1 MPLTVITVKNVPLSL
16 RGDLTRWMQEIA
28 TGVYVGNFNS
38 RIREYLWQR
47 VINTVGQG
55 EASMSFA
62 CRNEIGYSF
71 NTYNTSRQIIDY
83 DGIPLV
89 LIPSLTQLENNEI
102 QPGFSNAS
110 KFHRGQRKV
119 LPSTNQ
125 KEKKEDEI
133 ENLAPKQ
140 KSIVFLDLE
149 TTGLDPLN
157 DQIIEIG
164 AIKIGQDQA
173 VEFHRI
179 VQTDHPVPRAITE
192 LTGISQEMVRAGN
205 PLLDSMHALRE
216 FIEDATLIGYNIL
229 FDIRFINAAFSKLK
243 IDRIQNTVVE
253 LISICKKKNSFQEN
267 YKFETTLK
275 EYKIANIVPHR
286 ALEDAR
292 LMHQLYMKLCQE
304 RTD

>member
-1 MPLTVITVKNVPLSL
+1 
-16 RGDLTRWMQEIA
+16 
-28 TGVYVGNFNS
+28 
-38 RIREYLWQR
+38 
-47 VINTVGQG
+47 
-55 EASMSFA
+55 MSFA

-89 LIPSLTQLENNEI
+89 LIPSLAQLENNEI

-110 KFHRGQRKV
+110 KFHRWQRKV
-119 LPSTNQ
+119 LPSTTQ
-125 KEKKEDEI
+125 KEKKENEI
-133 ENLAPKQ
+133 ESLAPKQ

-179 VQTDHPVPRAITE
+179 VQTDHPVPQAITE

-275 EYKIANIVPHR
+275 EYKISKVVPHR

>member
-89 LIPSLTQLENNEI
+89 LIPSLAQLENNEI

-110 KFHRGQRKV
+110 KFHRWQRKV
-119 LPSTNQ
+119 LPSTTQ
-125 KEKKEDEI
+125 KEKKENEI
-133 ENLAPKQ
+133 ESLATKQ
-140 KSIVFLDLE
+140 KAMDFLDLE

-164 AIKIGQDQA
+164 AIKIEQGQT
-173 VEFHRI
+173 VEFHCL
-179 VQTDHPVPRAITE
+179 VQTDHTVSPAVTE
-192 LTGISQEMVRAGN
+192 LTGISQEMLRAGT
-205 PLLDSMHALRE
+205 PLSDSMHALRD
-216 FIEDATLIGYNIL
+216 FIDGVTLIGYNIS
-229 FDIRFINAAFSKLK
+229 FDIRFINAAFSKFN
-243 IDRIQNTVVE
+243 IDRIQNTVID
-253 LISICKKKNSFQEN
+253 LISICKKKNSFQAN
-267 YKFETTLK
+267 YKFETSLK
-275 EYKIANIVPHR
+275 EYQITNTVPHR

-292 LMHQLYMKLCQE
+292 LMHQLYMKLCHGK
-304 RTD
+304 TD

>member
-89 LIPSLTQLENNEI
+89 QIPSLAQLENNEI

-110 KFHRGQRKV
+110 KFHRWQRKV
-119 LPSTNQ
+119 LPSTTQ
-125 KEKKEDEI
+125 KEKKENEI
-133 ENLAPKQ
+133 ESLATKQ
-140 KSIVFLDLE
+140 KAMVFLDLE

-164 AIKIGQDQA
+164 AIKIEQGQT
-173 VEFHRI
+173 VEFHCL
-179 VQTDHPVPRAITE
+179 VQTDHTVSPAVTE
-192 LTGISQEMVRAGN
+192 LTGISQEMLRAGT
-205 PLLDSMHALRE
+205 PLSDSMHALRD
-216 FIEDATLIGYNIL
+216 FIDGVTLIGYNIS
-229 FDIRFINAAFSKLK
+229 FDIRFINAAFSKFN
-243 IDRIQNTVVE
+243 IDRIQNTVID
-253 LISICKKKNSFQEN
+253 LISICKKKNSFQAN
-267 YKFETTLK
+267 YKFETSLK
-275 EYKIANIVPHR
+275 EYQITNTVPHR

-292 LMHQLYMKLCQE
+292 LMHQLYMKLYHGK
-304 RTD
+304 TD

>member
-89 LIPSLTQLENNEI
+89 LIPSLAQLENNEI

-110 KFHRGQRKV
+110 KFHRWQRKV
-119 LPSTNQ
+119 LPSTTQ
-125 KEKKEDEI
+125 KEKKENEI
-133 ENLAPKQ
+133 ESLATKQ
-140 KSIVFLDLE
+140 KAMVFLDLE

-164 AIKIGQDQA
+164 AIKIEQGQT
-173 VEFHRI
+173 VEFHCL
-179 VQTDHPVPRAITE
+179 VQTDHPVPQAITE
-192 LTGISQEMVRAGN
+192 LTGISQEMLRAGT
-205 PLLDSMHALRE
+205 PLSDSMHALRD
-216 FIEDATLIGYNIL
+216 FIDGVTLIGYNIS
-229 FDIRFINAAFSKLK
+229 FDIRFINAAFSKFN
-243 IDRIQNTVVE
+243 IDRIQNTVID
-253 LISICKKKNSFQEN
+253 LISICKKKNSFQAN
-267 YKFETTLK
+267 YKFETSLK
-275 EYKIANIVPHR
+275 EYQITNTVPHR

-292 LMHQLYMKLCQE
+292 LMHQLYMKLCHGK
-304 RTD
+304 TD

>member
-89 LIPSLTQLENNEI
+89 QIPSLAQLENNEI

-110 KFHRGQRKV
+110 KFHRWQRKV
-119 LPSTNQ
+119 LPSTTQ
-125 KEKKEDEI
+125 KEKKENEI
-133 ENLAPKQ
+133 ESLATKQ
-140 KSIVFLDLE
+140 KAMVFLDLE

-164 AIKIGQDQA
+164 AIKIEQGQT
-173 VEFHRI
+173 VEFHCL
-179 VQTDHPVPRAITE
+179 VQTDHTVSPAVTE
-192 LTGISQEMVRAGN
+192 LTGISQEMLRAGT
-205 PLLDSMHALRE
+205 PLSDSIHALRD
-216 FIEDATLIGYNIL
+216 FIDGVTLIGYNIS
-229 FDIRFINAAFSKLK
+229 FDIRFINAAFSKFN
-243 IDRIQNTVVE
+243 IDRIQNTVID
-253 LISICKKKNSFQEN
+253 LISICKKKNSFQAN
-267 YKFETTLK
+267 YKFETSLK
-275 EYKIANIVPHR
+275 EYQITNTVPHR

-292 LMHQLYMKLCQE
+292 LMHQLYMKLCHGK
-304 RTD
+304 TD

>member
-89 LIPSLTQLENNEI
+89 LIPSLAQLENNEI

-110 KFHRGQRKV
+110 KFHRWQRKV
-119 LPSTNQ
+119 LPSTTQ
-125 KEKKEDEI
+125 KEKKENEI
-133 ENLAPKQ
+133 ESLATKQ
-140 KSIVFLDLE
+140 KAMVFLDLE

-164 AIKIGQDQA
+164 AIKIEQGQT
-173 VEFHRI
+173 VEFHCL
-179 VQTDHPVPRAITE
+179 VQTDHTVSPAVTE
-192 LTGISQEMVRAGN
+192 LTGISQEMLRAGT
-205 PLLDSMHALRE
+205 PLSDSMHALRD
-216 FIEDATLIGYNIL
+216 FIDGVTLIGYNIS
-229 FDIRFINAAFSKLK
+229 FDIRFINAAFSKFN
-243 IDRIQNTVVE
+243 IDRIQNTVID
-253 LISICKKKNSFQEN
+253 LISICKKKNSFQAN
-267 YKFETTLK
+267 YKFETSLK
-275 EYKIANIVPHR
+275 EYQITNTVPHR

-292 LMHQLYMKLCQE
+292 LMHQLYMKLCHGK
-304 RTD
+304 TD

>member
-1 MPLTVITVKNVPLSL
+1 MPLTVITVRNVPLSL

-71 NTYNTSRQIIDY
+71 STYNTSRQIIDY

-89 LIPSLTQLENNEI
+89 LIPSLSSPGDNEI

-110 KFHRGQRKV
+110 KFHRAQRKV
-119 LPSTNQ
+119 LPSNIQ
-125 KEKKEDEI
+125 KEKKGNETG
-133 ENLAPKQ
+133 NLATKQ
-140 KSIVFLDLE
+140 KAMVFLDLE

-164 AIKIGQDQA
+164 AIKIEQGQT
-173 VEFHRI
+173 VEFHCL
-179 VQTDHPVPRAITE
+179 VQTDHTVSPAVTE
-192 LTGISQEMVRAGN
+192 LTGISQEMLRAGT
-205 PLLDSMHALRE
+205 PLSDSIHALRD
-216 FIEDATLIGYNIL
+216 FIDGVTLIGYNIS
-229 FDIRFINAAFSKLK
+229 FDIRFINAAFSKFN
-243 IDRIQNTVVE
+243 IDRIQNTVID
-253 LISICKKKNSFQEN
+253 LISICKKKNSFQAN
-267 YKFETTLK
+267 YKFETSLK
-275 EYKIANIVPHR
+275 EYQIANTVPHR

-292 LMHQLYMKLCQE
+292 LMHQLYMKLCHGK
-304 RTD
+304 TD

>member
-89 LIPSLTQLENNEI
+89 QIPSLAQLENNEI

-110 KFHRGQRKV
+110 KFHRWQRKV
-119 LPSTNQ
+119 LPSTTQ
-125 KEKKEDEI
+125 KEKKENEI
-133 ENLAPKQ
+133 ESLATKQ
-140 KSIVFLDLE
+140 KAMVFLDLE

-164 AIKIGQDQA
+164 AIKIEQGQT
-173 VEFHRI
+173 VEFHCL
-179 VQTDHPVPRAITE
+179 VQTDHTVSPAVTE
-192 LTGISQEMVRAGN
+192 LTGISQEMLRAGT
-205 PLLDSMHALRE
+205 PLSDSMHALRD
-216 FIEDATLIGYNIL
+216 FIDGVTLIGYNIS
-229 FDIRFINAAFSKLK
+229 FDIRFINAAFSKFN
-243 IDRIQNTVVE
+243 IDRIQNTVID
-253 LISICKKKNSFQEN
+253 LISICKKKNSFQAN
-267 YKFETTLK
+267 YKFETSLK
-275 EYKIANIVPHR
+275 EYQITNTVPHR

-292 LMHQLYMKLCQE
+292 LMHQLYMKLCHGK
-304 RTD
+304 TD

>member
-89 LIPSLTQLENNEI
+89 QIPSLAQLENNEI

-110 KFHRGQRKV
+110 KFHRWQRKV
-119 LPSTNQ
+119 LPSTTQ
-125 KEKKEDEI
+125 KEKKENEI
-133 ENLAPKQ
+133 ESLATKQ
-140 KSIVFLDLE
+140 KAMVFLDLE

-164 AIKIGQDQA
+164 AIKIEQGQT
-173 VEFHRI
+173 VEFHCL
-179 VQTDHPVPRAITE
+179 VQTDHTVSPAVTE
-192 LTGISQEMVRAGN
+192 LTGISQEMLRAGT
-205 PLLDSMHALRE
+205 PLSDSMHALRD
-216 FIEDATLIGYNIL
+216 FIDGVTLIGYNIS
-229 FDIRFINAAFSKLK
+229 FDIRFINAAFSKFN
-243 IDRIQNTVVE
+243 IDRIQNTVID
-253 LISICKKKNSFQEN
+253 LISICKKKNSFQAN
-267 YKFETTLK
+267 YKFET
-275 EYKIANIVPHR
+275 
-286 ALEDAR
+286 
-292 LMHQLYMKLCQE
+292 
-304 RTD
+304 

>member
-89 LIPSLTQLENNEI
+89 LIPSLAQLENNEI

-119 LPSTNQ
+119 LPSTTQ
-125 KEKKEDEI
+125 KEKKENEI

-164 AIKIGQDQA
+164 AIKIGKDQA

-179 VQTDHPVPRAITE
+179 VQTDHPVPQAITE

-229 FDIRFINAAFSKLK
+229 FDIRFINAAFSKFN
-243 IDRIQNTVVE
+243 IDRIQNTVID
-253 LISICKKKNSFQEN
+253 LISICKKKNSFQAN
-267 YKFETTLK
+267 YKFETSLK
-275 EYKIANIVPHR
+275 EYQITNTVPHR

-292 LMHQLYMKLCQE
+292 LMHQLYMKLCHGK
-304 RTD
+304 TD

>member
-89 LIPSLTQLENNEI
+89 LIPSLAQLENNEI

-110 KFHRGQRKV
+110 KFHRWQRKV
-119 LPSTNQ
+119 LPSTTQ
-125 KEKKEDEI
+125 KEKKENEI
-133 ENLAPKQ
+133 ESLAPKQ

-164 AIKIGQDQA
+164 AIKIGKDQA

-179 VQTDHPVPRAITE
+179 VQTDHPVPQAITE

-229 FDIRFINAAFSKLK
+229 FDIRFINAAFSKFN
-243 IDRIQNTVVE
+243 IDRIQNTVID
-253 LISICKKKNSFQEN
+253 LISICKKKNSFQAN
-267 YKFETTLK
+267 YKFETSLK
-275 EYKIANIVPHR
+275 EYQITNTVPHR

-292 LMHQLYMKLCQE
+292 LMHQLYMKLCHGK
-304 RTD
+304 TD